1 MNKGIVFMKKLFAF
15 LALPIL
21 IISSCSSNNQS
32 IEQLSN
38 DSSTVPFEYS
48 AVSQDEPI
56 EIEATKDYKKENK
69 TIYRDNLKIAGELY
83 IPTNDYDVFPLIILS
98 HGFGGNM
105 SSTRND
111 ALTFTKQGFATF
123 IFDFIGG
130 GFSIQSDGQMTEMSV
145 LTEAQD
151 LNTVID
157 YLLEDERISSHHIFL
172 LGQSQGGFVSTYVAG
187 TRNDIRGLIGFYP
200 AYCIK
205 DDALEQYPNADQVP
219 DPYQMSKMGTTLGK
233 IYYTDVTSFDIYEV
247 MEDIECDTVIIHGTA
262 DNVVPVRYAQRAA
275 ETIPHCTYL
284 ELQGAGHGFSGQD
297 NDKALAAAFN
307 LLTDN
312 LD

>member
-1 MNKGIVFMKKLFAF
+1 MKKIIAL
-15 LALPIL
+15 LVLPIL

-32 IEQLSN
+32 VEQLSK
-38 DSSTVPFEYS
+38 DSSTIPLEYS
-48 AVSQDEPI
+48 VVSQDEPI
-56 EIEATKDYKKENK
+56 EIEATKDYEKENK

-83 IPTNDYDVFPLIILS
+83 IPTNDYDVFPLIVLS

>member
-1 MNKGIVFMKKLFAF
+1 MKKIIAL

-32 IEQLSN
+32 VEQLSK
-38 DSSTVPFEYS
+38 DSSTIPLEYS
-48 AVSQDEPI
+48 VVSQDEPI
-56 EIEATKDYKKENK
+56 EIEATKDYEKENK

-111 ALTFTKQGFATF
+111 ALTFTKQGFAAF